1 MAATA
6 VTLNDSEGHSQ
17 VNLYVKTSWF
27 YEENMLFNK
36 RVIILKICLKSANT
50 RDPAVVINLD
60 FQKTSDKIP
69 MEISVTQASSIVS
82 VQHRLL
88 STRCFG
94 LAPAAAPSTALGT
107 S

>member
-17 VNLYVKTSWF
+17 VNWYVKTSWF

-36 RVIILKICLKSANT
+36 TVIILKICLKSANT
-50 RDPAVVINLD
+50 PAVVINLD